1 MNKKG
6 FSLIEMSIVLIIIG
20 LLTSGI
26 IGGTSLIES
35 AKVRATINEIN
46 DLQMSF
52 YTFLGIKNRLP
63 GDIDDDGIIGACNG
77 SKCSITKE
85 PTTTKFGGEYYGKTV
100 SHQVGPWVDLY
111 LENLSVFKPNI
122 NGNLNIDSWKC
133 DGVGSTRPYF
143 KNISNSCIKGFRT
156 FLGQTGKNDRYY
168 LNIYS
173 INTSS
178 GLSNKMLK
186 KLDEKVDD
194 GISTTGDI
202 QADCSSYDNKCLE
215 IFYNFYDKL

>member
-35 AKVRATINEIN
+35 AKVRAIINEIN

-77 SKCSITKE
+77 SKCS
-85 PTTTKFGGEYYGKTV
+85 
-100 SHQVGPWVDLY
+100 L
-111 LENLSVFKPNI
+111 L
-122 NGNLNIDSWKC
+122 
-133 DGVGSTRPYF
+133 
-143 KNISNSCIKGFRT
+143 
-156 FLGQTGKNDRYY
+156 
-168 LNIYS
+168 
-173 INTSS
+173 
-178 GLSNKMLK
+178 
-186 KLDEKVDD
+186 
-194 GISTTGDI
+194 
-202 QADCSSYDNKCLE
+202 
-215 IFYNFYDKL
+215 